1 MQNKKADELKYR
13 ARVYTDK
20 ALVPQIEED
29 LRIMVYALIGDK
41 KLEITQTP
49 GGYDVYPSCKDSLK
63 SYCPARKKRYQACL
77 PQHALCWYGDSHI
90 ELYCRIIASIAGNK
104 VYMPFSSIPRAISN
118 ADEEDC
124 YDDEDR

>member
-1 MQNKKADELKYR
+1 MQNEKADTLKYR

-20 ALVPQIEED
+20 ALIPQIEED

-41 KLEITQTP
+41 KLEITQKP

-63 SYCPARKKRYQACL
+63 NYCPASKKRYQARL
-77 PQHALCWYGDSHI
+77 PERALCWFGDSRI

-104 VYMPFSSIPRAISN
+104 VYIPFSSIPRAVSDEE
-118 ADEEDC
+118 ADEDAGT
-124 YDDEDR
+124 D